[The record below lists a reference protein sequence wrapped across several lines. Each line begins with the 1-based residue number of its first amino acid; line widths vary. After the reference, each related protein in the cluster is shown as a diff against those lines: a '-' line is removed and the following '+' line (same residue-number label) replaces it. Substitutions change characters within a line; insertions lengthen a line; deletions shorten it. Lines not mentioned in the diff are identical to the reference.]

1 MQALNIQLDSVDINQ
16 KINVNAGLMQGS
28 TKVESNYSGP
38 SFAELLQSFNKD
50 NATDGITK
58 DSSQVNQVKDSD
70 NSEIHK
76 SDDSLAEEDKKN
88 QKNSKKEPV
97 KKNQDLEKIP
107 EAVSQEIISFVPE
120 NTVVENSEIKNEI
133 SIDVDLNQSVE
144 QNQLNL
150 PSQNVEF
157 ASLMEKFN
165 VKEEGPELSELV
177 EPDDKNLLEK
187 FKSDVFKKSKDS
199 DFNQSKNK
207 QSKNTEKKITVIDER
222 GSLSKEINSKESK
235 SKLHTEVSSSKNN
248 QLDLTMTVEQN
259 AQDNIL
265 VTNNQ
270 SASADGSAFQS
281 MLRNNIQQNAPEFVK
296 ATNIVLRDSNNGTIN
311 MILKPEALGN
321 VKIRVE
327 LTDKGVQ
334 GVITVQ
340 SEEAF
345 NAFKDS
351 LADLKNAFKAS
362 GFEDAGFR
370 LDLANNGSNS
380 DSQNHGQNQNF
391 INQMMANNYYEEN
404 FTSFDEFTSDNFSN
418 AEVNYNSKN
427 LVNIVA

>member
-28 TKVESNYSGP
+28 TKVESNYAGP

-50 NATDGITK
+50 NDTDGITK

-97 KKNQDLEKIP
+97 KKNQDLDKIP

-177 EPDDKNLLEK
+177 DPDDKNLLEK
-187 FKSDVFKKSKDS
+187 LKSDVLKKSKDS

-222 GSLSKEINSKESK
+222 GSLSKEINAKESK
-235 SKLHTEVSSSKNN
+235 SKLHTEVTSSKNN

-259 AQDNIL
+259 AHDNIL

-404 FTSFDEFTSDNFSN
+404 FTSFEEFTSDNFSN

>member
-28 TKVESNYSGP
+28 TKVESNYAGP

-58 DSSQVNQVKDSD
+58 DSSQVNQVKDSG

-76 SDDSLAEEDKKN
+76 SDDSLAEEDKKI

-97 KKNQDLEKIP
+97 KKNQDLEKIQ
-107 EAVSQEIISFVPE
+107 EAVSQEIISFVSE

-133 SIDVDLNQSVE
+133 SIDVDLNQPVE
-144 QNQLNL
+144 QNQLKL

-187 FKSDVFKKSKDS
+187 LKSDVFKKSKDS

-222 GSLSKEINSKESK
+222 GSLSKEINAKESK
-235 SKLHTEVSSSKNN
+235 SKLHTEVTSSKNN

-380 DSQNHGQNQNF
+380 DSQNHDQNQNF

-404 FTSFDEFTSDNFSN
+404 FTSFEEFTSDNFSN

>member
-28 TKVESNYSGP
+28 TKVESNYAGP

-50 NATDGITK
+50 NDTDGITK

-187 FKSDVFKKSKDS
+187 LKSDVLKKSKDS

-222 GSLSKEINSKESK
+222 GSLSKEINAKESK
-235 SKLHTEVSSSKNN
+235 SKLHTEVTSSKNN
-248 QLDLTMTVEQN
+248 QLDLAMTVEQN

-404 FTSFDEFTSDNFSN
+404 FTSFEEFTSDNFSN

>member
-28 TKVESNYSGP
+28 TKVESNYAGP

-50 NATDGITK
+50 NDTDGITK

-187 FKSDVFKKSKDS
+187 LKSDVLKKSKDS

-222 GSLSKEINSKESK
+222 GSLSKEINAKESK
-235 SKLHTEVSSSKNN
+235 SKLHTEVTSSKNN

-259 AQDNIL
+259 AHDNIL

-404 FTSFDEFTSDNFSN
+404 FTSFEEFTSDNFSN

>member
-28 TKVESNYSGP
+28 TKVESNYAGP

-50 NATDGITK
+50 NDTDGITK

-187 FKSDVFKKSKDS
+187 LKSDVLKKSKDS

-222 GSLSKEINSKESK
+222 GSLSKEINAKESK
-235 SKLHTEVSSSKNN
+235 SKLHTEVTSSKNN

-404 FTSFDEFTSDNFSN
+404 FTSFEEFTSDNFSN

>member
-28 TKVESNYSGP
+28 TKVESNYAGP

-107 EAVSQEIISFVPE
+107 GAVSQEIISFVPE

-133 SIDVDLNQSVE
+133 SIDVDLNQPVE
-144 QNQLNL
+144 QNQLKL

-207 QSKNTEKKITVIDER
+207 QSKNTEKKFTVIDER
-222 GSLSKEINSKESK
+222 GSLSKEINAKESK
-235 SKLHTEVSSSKNN
+235 SKLHTEVTSSKNN

-404 FTSFDEFTSDNFSN
+404 FTSFEEFTSDNFSN

>member
-1 MQALNIQLDSVDINQ
+1 MQALNIQFDSVDINQ

-28 TKVESNYSGP
+28 TKVESNYAGP

-187 FKSDVFKKSKDS
+187 LKSDVLKKSKDS

-222 GSLSKEINSKESK
+222 GSLSKEINAKESK
-235 SKLHTEVSSSKNN
+235 SKLHTEVTSSKNN

-404 FTSFDEFTSDNFSN
+404 FTSFEEFTSDNFSN

>member
-28 TKVESNYSGP
+28 TKVESNYAGP

-50 NATDGITK
+50 NDTDGITK

-88 QKNSKKEPV
+88 QKNSKKESV

-107 EAVSQEIISFVPE
+107 EAVSKEIISFVPE
-120 NTVVENSEIKNEI
+120 NIVVENSEIKNEI

-144 QNQLNL
+144 QNQLKL

-187 FKSDVFKKSKDS
+187 LKSDVLKKSKDS

-222 GSLSKEINSKESK
+222 GSLSKEINAKESK
-235 SKLHTEVSSSKNN
+235 SKLHTEVTSSKNN

-404 FTSFDEFTSDNFSN
+404 FTSFEEFTSDNFSN

>member
-28 TKVESNYSGP
+28 TKVESNYAGP

-187 FKSDVFKKSKDS
+187 LKSDVLKKSKDS

-222 GSLSKEINSKESK
+222 GSLSKEINAKESK
-235 SKLHTEVSSSKNN
+235 SKLHTEVTSSKNN

-404 FTSFDEFTSDNFSN
+404 FTSFEEFTSDNFSN

>member
-28 TKVESNYSGP
+28 TKVESNYAGP

-76 SDDSLAEEDKKN
+76 SDDSLAEEDKKI

-187 FKSDVFKKSKDS
+187 LKSDVLKKSKDS

-222 GSLSKEINSKESK
+222 GSLSKEINAKESK
-235 SKLHTEVSSSKNN
+235 SKLHTEVTSSKNN

-404 FTSFDEFTSDNFSN
+404 FTSFEEFTSDNFSN

>member
-28 TKVESNYSGP
+28 TKVESNYAGP

-187 FKSDVFKKSKDS
+187 LKSDVFKKSKDS

-222 GSLSKEINSKESK
+222 GSLSKEINAKESK
-235 SKLHTEVSSSKNN
+235 SKLHTEVTSSKNN

>member
-28 TKVESNYSGP
+28 TKVESNYAGP

-187 FKSDVFKKSKDS
+187 LKSDVLKKSKDS

-222 GSLSKEINSKESK
+222 GSLSKEINAKESK
-235 SKLHTEVSSSKNN
+235 SKLHTEVTSSKNN